1 MKEREKERKRKDR
14 ERERENR
21 AVSFDTPTT
30 EVDASYK
37 KLPSS
42 FFLWLYSRIEQ
53 NKVTTE
59 KIELKRS
66 STFIRSLT
74 PALRGRCEA
83 RMRKE

>member
-37 KLPSS
+37 KLPS
-42 FFLWLYSRIEQ
+42 
-53 NKVTTE
+53 KVFSLVVFSNRSDQGENRTK
-59 KIELKRS
+59 KIEHIHPLS
-66 STFIRSLT
+66 Y
-74 PALRGRCEA
+74 PLRYAVVVKLE
-83 RMRKE
+83 